1 MLLNCGVGED
11 SWRVPWIAWRSNQS
25 ILKDISPG
33 CSLEGLM
40 LKLKLHYFGHLMR
53 RADSFE
59 RPWCLERLKAGE
71 EGDNRGW
78 DGWMAPLPQW
88 TWVWVNSGSWW
99 WRWSPGELHAVHG
112 VAKSWTWLSDWT
124 ELNWTELSKA
134 GAGLFQWECKYKTD
148 TYINISKC
156 LAYTPP
162 LI

>member
-11 SWRVPWIAWRSNQS
+11 SWRVPWTAWRSKQS
-25 ILKDISPG
+25 ILKDISPD

-40 LKLKLHYFGHLMR
+40 LFGHLMQ

-78 DGWMAPLPQW
+78 DGWMASPTQW
-88 TWVWVNSGSWW
+88 TWVWLNSGSWW
-99 WRWSPGELHAVHG
+99 WRWRPGVLHAVHG
-112 VAKSWTWLSDWT
+112 VCKELDMT
-124 ELNWTELSKA
+124 EWLNWTELSKT
-134 GAGLFQWECKYKTD
+134 GAGLFQWKWKYKTD

-156 LAYTPP
+156 LAYMPP